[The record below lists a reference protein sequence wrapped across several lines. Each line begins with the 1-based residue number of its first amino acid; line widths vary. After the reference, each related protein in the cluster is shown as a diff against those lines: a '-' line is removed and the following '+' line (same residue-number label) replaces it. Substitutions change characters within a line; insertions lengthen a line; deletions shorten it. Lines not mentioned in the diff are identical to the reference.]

1 MESIL
6 IANLMN
12 FTELNWSM
20 IHIQYSMFWYSKIE
34 LKWRKIN
41 MYFRLNHMEY
51 IQYLNTVRTC
61 VFECRILYMSEY
73 IFILSTYI
81 TIQHIKI
88 SDYYFFIQICL
99 SLWLQCGYHN
109 ATHKVF
115 MIREKTNMM
124 QMDTKPY
131 SFTPLCNET
140 LTQTMGLELFE

>member
-88 SDYYFFIQICL
+88 PHHYFVIQICL

-109 ATHKVF
+109 ATYN
-115 MIREKTNMM
+115 MIREKRNMM
-124 QMDTKPY
+124 QMGTKPY
-131 SFTPLCNET
+131 SFTPLRNET
-140 LTQTMGLELFE
+140 FTQTMGLELFE